1 MDYGME
7 FIKLIGVI
15 EKLTATI
22 GFMGFG
28 IIIAITMNT
37 IILYNEKK

>member
-1 MDYGME
+1 MDYGIE
-7 FIKLIGVI
+7 LIKLIGTI
-15 EKLTATI
+15 EKLIAII